1 MPTLFRRFKWRTSNS
16 CRSCVTPQTWLI
28 RHQSVVHEREGQ
40 GPWTFLLDVVGIF
53 PNEDAI
59 VRIFG
64 LLMLEQNDVYGPLPV
79 CKGNSNV
86 AADTVL
92 AVVYPAS
99 VREPFG
105 RRP

>member
-64 LLMLEQNDVYGPLPV
+64 LLMLEQNANGPSTAPTTLGW
-79 CKGNSNV
+79 K
-86 AADTVL
+86 AL
-92 AVVYPAS
+92 AS
-99 VREPFG
+99 
-105 RRP
+105 

>member
-1 MPTLFRRFKWRTSNS
+1 MPTPFRRFKWRTSNS

-64 LLMLEQNDVYGPLPV
+64 LLMLEQNDEWAFHRAHHIRLESVGQLSDDPLI
-79 CKGNSNV
+79 SM
-86 AADTVL
+86 L
-92 AVVYPAS
+92 AVA
-99 VREPFG
+99 R
-105 RRP
+105 